1 MKSRFFAML
10 WALSL
15 LLPRICLGQTPPYPI
30 IFIHGIDSEDNTWR
44 ATVHYF
50 RDQFGWSDPYK
61 DDQDPN
67 GQGVFHAVLDA
78 SDLSTHY
85 GLDVVFDFPNEH
97 NELYNGNLYAINF
110 HNWWNAATSELLPRQ
125 NRSLNT
131 SNNFSESNEAALTKQ
146 GCALGEMIRKVLLA
160 TGAQKV
166 ILVGHSMGGLVA
178 REYLQRRE
186 ATGAPKWWAY
196 PNEVEGHRVAKLVTI
211 GTPHAGSNM
220 TEFGG
225 FVGVNEKSEAA
236 RDLTYNYFTFGP
248 PNFSD
253 NPDHGV
259 YLFGSAESIIPVNVW
274 PNTDI
279 GYLHRDVNCNGGLD
293 DVIAGINSNVQIRAD
308 NLSMLLPREVDYTWI
323 VSDVSG
329 VNGDG
334 AVRADRQYL
343 ESAGDTLMI
352 RKLHSTQTG
361 DYKALLRGLDE
372 PDKSHL
378 AYEIELGRR
387 YHFFSNL
394 GTNAPVT
401 DTDWFAFNL
410 PQSGAV
416 AMYLTNLP
424 AQNNNATTQVAL
436 YEKNDTDNAL
446 VSGVNFGGRNTIYL
460 TSPMLVAG
468 AYLLRVVSAPNA
480 ASWNNPATLAI
491 VYRDPNQPSY
501 HLNVTESVANA
512 IAPAVAVEPNGA
524 SHVVWQEDR
533 DGNWEIYF
541 AKIDGAGNFILR
553 DVRVTNTSGAS
564 TKPDIS
570 IDGSGRSYIV
580 WLEGWEVKFCVLDQ
594 SGSKIVNDV
603 TLSGG
608 DSDNPAISTIASGR
622 SHVVWQRRE
631 ITFYYV
637 YFAQFNANGQRIGN
651 EVRLS
656 NWDLIGGIDKYPA
669 IDNDAA
675 GNSYVLW
682 RDFNH
687 QAPPFTHA
695 LYYARVNDNRSLFAQ
710 LRVLNQENADHP
722 AIAQGGPY
730 LFLVCSDN
738 RGSGSGIYSITNV
751 DRDYRVDE
759 AGVNATNPAVGYDD
773 TQTAFISW
781 EDERDQNK
789 EIYFTKIDAAG
800 VKAPDTRVTDTPGI
814 SSNPE
819 METDGAGNFFLVWQ
833 DNSSGDWDVWITRGP
848 SPFNA
853 QVLPDLTVT
862 AVSGPNNGTTNAPV
876 EASVT
881 VQRTAGPL
889 NKGTY
894 VFVHVYASLD
904 AQLDANDVV
913 IGQSTETQFL
923 NNELNTSGTA
933 TALIPCLLPENAGT
947 YYFIA
952 AVDPTNFHP
961 EQNESNNVLLGG
973 QVAVIAGA
981 TGLFLL
987 SFPLQG
993 LDPFAASINSVFDH
1007 NMINRYAKDEIVIGY
1022 TGEKGEK
1029 KFGDN
1034 QDGYRQLSSA
1044 EFFVNGNYT
1053 AASFGKTFLF
1063 YDGHPG
1069 IDYRAAS
1076 GVEIYAVADG
1086 IVSSIEGTK
1095 DTPTGFGTLDIDHE
1109 NGYHTLYLHL
1119 SKYAKEKDER
1129 VTRGDLI
1136 GYVGNTSP
1144 VTIGEHLH
1152 FEVRKAG
1159 IAIDPYGWQG
1169 IGDDTYTLH
1178 PNAFLWA
1185 DSTEQTEWNFDETF
1199 EKWRT
1204 KDALNQGVNVALGG
1218 EWVIDPG
1225 EDPAIISSALT
1236 HVQAEQF
1243 PELELRMTA
1252 KGSGVSRAQVFF
1264 KLAPEQKFSES
1275 LSVEF
1280 ELSVQLGNDP
1290 QIYRAVLSH
1299 HPLWRG
1305 RIIEIRIDPIA
1316 MGDPL
1321 SDADL
1326 LYIDYV
1332 KFNRTITSVENQ
1344 SEVLLPKAHQLY
1356 QNYPNPFNPETTITL
1371 ALPRA
1376 GRVKIQLYNL
1386 LGQRVRTL
1394 LERHMAP
1401 GYAEIVWDGKDE
1413 NDHVVPSGVYLVR
1426 MQAEEF
1432 SATRKA
1438 VVLR

>member
-1 MKSRFFAML
+1 MHNKFFL
-10 WALSL
+10 RLIFVLGLSFPQSSL
-15 LLPRICLGQTPPYPI
+15 SQTPPYPI
-30 IFIHGIDSEDNTWR
+30 IFIHGLDSEDVTWKT
-44 ATVHYF
+44 AIHYL
-50 RDQFGWSDPYK
+50 RDQFGWSDPYH
-61 DDQDPN
+61 DAQDPN
-67 GQGVFHAVLDA
+67 GQGIFHAVLEA
-78 SDLSTHY
+78 SDLSTHR

-110 HNWWNAATSELLPRQ
+110 HNWWNPASGELLPRR
-125 NRSLNT
+125 NRSLITN
-131 SNNFSESNEAALTKQ
+131 SNFSESNEAAIAKQ
-146 GCALGEMIRKVLLA
+146 GYALGEMIRKVLAA

-166 ILVGHSMGGLVA
+166 VLVGHSMGGLAA

-186 ATGAPKWWAY
+186 ANGAPQWWAF
-196 PNEVEGHRVAKLVTI
+196 PNEDKGHRVAKLVTI

-225 FVGVNEKSEAA
+225 IIGVNEKSEAA

-248 PNFSD
+248 PNFRD

-259 YLFGSAESIIPVNVW
+259 YLFGGAENVIPVNAW

-279 GYLHRDVNCNGGLD
+279 GYLHRDVNCNGGFD
-293 DVIAGINSNVQIRAD
+293 DVIAGLNSNTQIRTD
-308 NLSMLLPREVDYTWI
+308 NLSMRLPREVDYTWI
-323 VSDVSG
+323 VSDVVG
-329 VNGDG
+329 INGDG
-334 AVRADRQYL
+334 AVRADRQHL
-343 ESAGDTLMI
+343 ESVGDTLMI
-352 RKLHSTQTG
+352 RRLHSSQTG
-361 DYKALLRGLDE
+361 DYEALLRGLDE
-372 PDKSHL
+372 PDKAHL
-378 AYEIELGRR
+378 AYEIALGRSH
-387 YHFFSNL
+387 HFFANV
-394 GTNAPVT
+394 GTNFPLT

-410 PQSGAV
+410 AQSGA
-416 AMYLTNLP
+416 AAIYLTNLP

-460 TSPMLVAG
+460 TSPMLAAG
-468 AYLLRVVSAPNA
+468 EYLLRVVSAPNA
-480 ASWNNPATLAI
+480 TSWNHPATLAI

-501 HLNVTESVANA
+501 HLNVTESAANA
-512 IAPAVAVEPNGA
+512 IEPAVAIAPDGT
-524 SHVVWQEDR
+524 SHIVWQDDR

-541 AKIDGAGNFILR
+541 AKISGAGNFILR
-553 DVRVTNTSGAS
+553 DVRVTNNSGAS
-564 TKPDIS
+564 IKPDIS
-570 IDGSGRSYIV
+570 LDGNGRSYIV
-580 WLEGWEVKFCVLDQ
+580 WLEGGNVKFCVLDQ
-594 SGSKIVNDV
+594 SGNKIVNDV

-637 YFAQFNANGQRIGN
+637 YFAQFNAAGQRIGN

-695 LYYARVNDNRSLFAQ
+695 LYYARVNDNRTIFTQ
-710 LRVLNQENADHP
+710 LRVLNRENADHP
-722 AIAQGGPY
+722 SIAQGGPS
-730 LFLVCSDN
+730 LFLLCSDN

-759 AGVNATNPAVGYDD
+759 AGVRATNPAVGYDD
-773 TQTAFISW
+773 TRTAFIAW
-781 EDERDQNK
+781 EDERDQNQ

-800 VKAPDTRVTDTPGI
+800 VKGPDTRVTDTPRT

-833 DNSSGDWDVWITRGP
+833 DNSGGDWDVWITRGP
-848 SPFNA
+848 EPFNA
-853 QVLPDLTVT
+853 QVLPDLAVT
-862 AVSGPNNGTTNAPV
+862 AVSGPTNGIANAPI
-876 EASVT
+876 EIEVT

-894 VFVHVYASLD
+894 AFVHVYASLD
-904 AQLDANDVV
+904 AQLGANDIV

-923 NNELNTSGTA
+923 NSELNTSGTA

-952 AVDPTNFHP
+952 AIDPTNFHP
-961 EQNESNNVLLGG
+961 EQNESNNTLVGG
-973 QVAVIAGA
+973 QVTVTPGA
-981 TGLFLL
+981 AQLFQM

-993 LDPFAASINSVFDH
+993 LDPFTASINSVFDH
-1007 NMINRYAKDEIVIGY
+1007 NMTNRYAKDEIVIGY

-1034 QDGYRQLSSA
+1034 QDGYKQLGSA

-1053 AASFGKTFLF
+1053 AAGLGKAFLF

-1069 IDYRAAS
+1069 IDYRASS

-1095 DTPTGFGTLDIDHE
+1095 DVPTGFGTLDIDHE

-1119 SKYAKEKDER
+1119 SRYAKEKGDR
-1129 VTRGDLI
+1129 VARGELI
-1136 GYVGNTSP
+1136 GYVGATH
-1144 VTIGEHLH
+1144 TEGAHLH

-1169 IGDDTYTLH
+1169 IGADAYVLQ
-1178 PNAFLWA
+1178 PNTFLWEV
-1185 DSTEQTEWNFDETF
+1185 STAQSEWNFDTTF

-1218 EWVIDPG
+1218 KWVIDPG
-1225 EDPAIISSALT
+1225 NDPAIISPALT
-1236 HVQAEQF
+1236 QVEAEQF
-1243 PELELRMTA
+1243 PELEIRMTA
-1252 KGSGVSRAQVFF
+1252 KGSGASHAQIFF
-1264 KLAPEQKFSES
+1264 KLAPEQKFSET

-1280 ELSVQLGNDP
+1280 EPSVQPGNDP

-1305 RIIEIRIDPIA
+1305 RIVEIRIDPIA
-1316 MGDPL
+1316 AGDPL
-1321 SDADL
+1321 SGADL
-1326 LYIDYV
+1326 LFIDYV
-1332 KFNRTITSVENQ
+1332 KFNRTITSVEHR
-1344 SEVLLPKAHQLY
+1344 SEALPRVYQLY
-1356 QNYPNPFNPETTITL
+1356 QNYPNPFNPATTIKL

-1376 GRVKIQLYNL
+1376 GRVTLQLYNL

-1394 LERHMAP
+1394 LERQMDA
-1401 GYAEIVWDGKDE
+1401 GYAEVRWDGKDE
-1413 NDHVVPSGVYLVR
+1413 QQRVVPSGVYLVR
-1426 MQAEEF
+1426 IQAGEF
-1432 SATRKA
+1432 SATRK
-1438 VVLR
+1438 VIVMR